1 MVERVLL
8 CGEGPTDYGTKEYGT
23 NQWQEGPVHPI
34 IRKTSGLKFLFEPIE
49 KGEVKKLRI
58 QRAKVK
64 GHAAKSYKLSMI
76 ARERKINTV
85 VCYVDA
91 DKISGNGKKEL
102 NFRKSFQEIYDQVQL
117 GFEKFND
124 THKGE
129 DIVRITGIPMV
140 PLTMIECWL
149 LSDEKAFVKCF
160 GKAPIH
166 PRLPSEPEFI
176 WGEKKNPISDY
187 PKNLMKRVL
196 NQFPGKESTRET
208 FKEIAE
214 KIDIAVLRNKCPI
227 SFGKFYSDVR
237 PFPGRNG

>member
-23 NQWQEGPVHPI
+23 NQWQEGPVQPI
-34 IRKTSGLKFLFEPIE
+34 IRKTSGRKYLFENIE
-49 KGEVKKLRI
+49 KDEIKKLRI

-91 DKISGNGKKEL
+91 DKISGDGRKEL
-102 NFRKSFQEIYDQVQL
+102 NFRKSFQEVYDQVQL

-129 DIVRITGIPMV
+129 GNVRITGIPMV

-149 LSDEKAFVKCF
+149 LSDENAFIRCF
-160 GKAPIH
+160 GKAPTH
-166 PRLPSEPEFI
+166 PRLPSEPELI
-176 WGEKKNPISDY
+176 WGEKRNPGSDY

-196 NQFPGKESTRET
+196 NQFQGKEGNRET
-208 FKEIAE
+208 FREIVE
-214 KIDIAVLRNKCPI
+214 KVEIDVLRKKCPI
-227 SFGKFYSDVR
+227 SFGKFYRDVQLL
-237 PFPGRNG
+237 PGRSG